1 MSTPDR
7 PLTPRPIRLAR
18 TLGEPAPSPKRRGH
32 RDAFDGVDDTRA
44 SWDMAMASFANSAAP
59 SPIAPLGG
67 LRKPPSTN
75 APPQPA
81 TPAGS
86 VSGREGGDRA
96 WGPALAG
103 SANPSPSKADPHR
116 ADANRQ
122 NQIQIID
129 GAGPRRL
136 SAGSA
141 RSARTQ
147 DDPHVLSQPN
157 DFEASSPL
165 REGEKLGETAMSS
178 NGDDIED
185 DDRVRQIQTAGDIRE
200 RLRRAEASIR
210 QMRVK
215 LEDAA
220 ERSRMDALTRER
232 AEATANDLERTL
244 AKFATQNEGEFI
256 FYFRMGD

>member
-1 MSTPDR
+1 M
-7 PLTPRPIRLAR
+7 
-18 TLGEPAPSPKRRGH
+18 
-32 RDAFDGVDDTRA
+32 
-44 SWDMAMASFANSAAP
+44 
-59 SPIAPLGG
+59 
-67 LRKPPSTN
+67 
-75 APPQPA
+75 
-81 TPAGS
+81 
-86 VSGREGGDRA
+86 
-96 WGPALAG
+96 AG